1 MARATADKQPKREF
15 MKEEEYIEHNYR
27 IKFCCDSEHFIIESI
42 TPNSQLGHMQM
53 RVTDGKLEIRDLWIN
68 NDQVNFRG
76 KGFGSIL
83 VKHAFDYAKKRNINV
98 VFGYTQVNDVRVHN
112 FYRKQGFTVCT
123 DKKRNVAWFISF
135 FNSQLDAP
143 LDLDYLAKLCRL
155 SNEFSID
162 NFL

>member
-1 MARATADKQPKREF
+1 MAKVIPDKQPKGGY
-15 MKEEEYIEHNYR
+15 MKEEEYIERNYR
-27 IKFCCDSEHFIIESI
+27 IKLSCDSKYLKIESI
-42 TPNSQLGHMQM
+42 SPNYQLGHMQM
-53 RVTDGKLEIRDLWIN
+53 RVIDGKLEIRDLWIN
-68 NDQVNFRG
+68 NNQVNFRG

-83 VKHAFDYAKKRNINV
+83 VKHAFDHAKKRNINV

-112 FYRKQGFTVCT
+112 FYRKLGFTVYI
-123 DKKRNVAWFISF
+123 DKKRSVAWFISF
-135 FNSQLDAP
+135 FNSQLDPP